1 MIHPGL
7 DRQIR
12 PGNRCRYLTLGG
24 FARFTRELPSLL
36 PITQSKL
43 DEVAL
48 SRAEY
53 EAIVD
58 RLGRDP
64 NPLELGLFGSLWSEH
79 CGYKH
84 SKPLLRT
91 LPGDSDR
98 LLTTLGTENAGVL
111 DIGDGMAI
119 AMKIESHNHP
129 SAIEPREGAATGV
142 GGIVRDIFAMG
153 ARPIALLN
161 SLRFGKP
168 DSAHN
173 RYLLDG
179 VVGGISFYGNCLGIP
194 NIGGEVVFASCYDG
208 NPLVNAMC
216 VGLIEDGLIMSAR
229 AEEPGDLLLLV
240 GSDTGRDGI
249 HGASGLASRTFEEQN
264 ELRSAVQVGNPF
276 LEKVLI
282 EACMEVI
289 QLDSVVGLQDCGAAG
304 ITSGAIEMAER
315 SNMGLRL
322 DVSVVPR
329 REEGMTPYEVM
340 LSESQERMLLAVKPG
355 RQHEVETVFRKWD
368 LDATQIG
375 EFVDGD
381 SVVILD
387 GEEVMSETQI
397 KVLTDPPEYEFDP
410 PKPAWIVTLQTADL
424 DAIPI
429 PNESPSDLLLKML
442 ATPNIASKL
451 PVFRQYD
458 HQVQTNTV
466 VAPGGDAAVMRLKGS
481 KRGISL
487 STDGNG
493 RLCYLDPYIGG
504 QIAVAEACRNV
515 SATGGLPVA
524 ITDCLN
530 FGSPETLDGQ
540 YQLMQAVAGIK
551 KACEA
556 FDIPVISGNVSL
568 YNEAPGGAIYPT
580 PVIGAMGLL
589 DDVRKHASAGFAGDG
604 DVVYLIGSASIKGD
618 ASTLAGSEYMDVILG
633 KVEGQPKLDLDLE
646 VKTQQ
651 ACRDGI
657 VAGVVR
663 SAHDVSEGG
672 LAVALAEAAILG
684 ERGVVV
690 DVALGGRWDAALFG
704 EAQSRIIVT
713 VAADQTGE
721 LERTA
726 VNAGAPLLRLGTTGG
741 DRFVIGDLVDLSL
754 SDVSERWMCG
764 FRDATQNTPPTTS

>member
-1 MIHPGL
+1 VPI
-7 DRQIR
+7 RQS
-12 PGNRCRYLTLGG
+12 
-24 FARFTRELPSLL
+24 E
-36 PITQSKL
+36 L

-98 LLTTLGTENAGVL
+98 LLTSLGTENAGVV

-168 DSAHN
+168 DSARN
-173 RYLLDG
+173 RYLLEG

-194 NIGGEVVFASCYDG
+194 NVGGEVVFASCYDG

-216 VGLIEDGLIMSAR
+216 VGLVEDGLIMSAR
-229 AEEPGDLLLLV
+229 AEEPGDVLLLV

-249 HGASGLASRTFEEQN
+249 HGASGLASRTFEETN

-315 SNMGLRL
+315 SDMGLRL
-322 DVSVVPR
+322 DVAAVPR

-355 RQHEVETVFRKWD
+355 REHEVEAVFRKWD
-368 LDATQIG
+368 LDATRIG

-387 GEEVMSETQI
+387 GDEVLSETQI

-410 PKPAWIVTLQTADL
+410 PKPAWIANLQEADL
-424 DAIPI
+424 DALPT
-429 PNESPSDLLLKML
+429 PDDSPSDLLLKML

-481 KRGISL
+481 KRGIAL

-493 RLCYLDPYIGG
+493 RLCYLDPFIGG

-530 FGSPETLDGQ
+530 FGSPENVDGQ

-556 FDIPVISGNVSL
+556 FGIPVISGNVSL

-580 PVIGAMGLL
+580 PVIGALGLL

-604 DVVYLIGSASIKGD
+604 DVVYLLGAASLDGA
-618 ASTLAGSEYMDVILG
+618 ASTLAGSEYLDEFMG
-633 KVEGQPKLDLDLE
+633 KVEGQPAIDLDLE

-657 VAGVVR
+657 IAGVVR
-663 SAHDVSEGG
+663 SAHDVSDGG

-690 DVALGGRWDAALFG
+690 DAALGGRWDAALFG

-713 VAADQTGE
+713 VVADQTGE
-721 LERTA
+721 LERIA
-726 VNAGAPLLRLGTTGG
+726 ANAGAPLSRLGTTGG
-741 DRFVIGDLVDLSL
+741 DRIIIGDLVDVSL
-754 SDVSERWMCG
+754 SEVTDRWMSG
-764 FRDATQNTPPTTS
+764 FRDATQNNPPTTA

>member
-1 MIHPGL
+1 MPV
-7 DRQIR
+7 
-12 PGNRCRYLTLGG
+12 
-24 FARFTRELPSLL
+24 
-36 PITQSKL
+36 PISQSEL

-53 EAIVD
+53 EAIAD

-98 LLTTLGTENAGVL
+98 LLTTLGTENAGVV

-168 DSAHN
+168 DSARN

-216 VGLIEDGLIMSAR
+216 VGLVEDGLIMSAR

-315 SNMGLRL
+315 SDMGLRL
-322 DVSVVPR
+322 DVAVVPR

-355 RQHEVETVFRKWD
+355 REHEVEAVFRKWD

-387 GEEVMSETQI
+387 GDEVLSETQI

-410 PKPAWIVTLQTADL
+410 PKPAWIATLQAADL

-429 PNESPSDLLLKML
+429 PNDSPSDLLLKML

-451 PVFRQYD
+451 PVFRRYD

-493 RLCYLDPYIGG
+493 RLCYLDPYIGA

-530 FGSPETLDGQ
+530 FGSPETVDGQ
-540 YQLMQAVAGIK
+540 YQLVQAVAGIK

-604 DVVYLIGSASIKGD
+604 DVVYLFGAASLNGD
-618 ASTLAGSEYMDVILG
+618 ASTLAGSEYLDVILG
-633 KVEGQPKLDLDLE
+633 NVEGQPGLDLDLE

-657 VAGVVR
+657 VAGFVR

-690 DVALGGRWDAALFG
+690 DAALGGRWDAALFG

-713 VAADQTGE
+713 VAVDQTGE
-721 LERTA
+721 LERIA

-741 DRFVIGDLVDLSL
+741 DRIVIGDLVGLSL
-754 SDVSERWMCG
+754 SDVSERWMSG
-764 FRDATQNTPPTTS
+764 FQDATQNTAPTTS

>member
-1 MIHPGL
+1 MPV
-7 DRQIR
+7 
-12 PGNRCRYLTLGG
+12 
-24 FARFTRELPSLL
+24 
-36 PITQSKL
+36 PISQSEL

-53 EAIVD
+53 EAIAD

-98 LLTTLGTENAGVL
+98 LLTTLGTENAGVV

-168 DSAHN
+168 DSARN

-216 VGLIEDGLIMSAR
+216 VGLVEDGLIMSAR

-315 SNMGLRL
+315 SDMGLRL
-322 DVSVVPR
+322 DVAVVPR

-355 RQHEVETVFRKWD
+355 REHEVEAVFRKWD

-387 GEEVMSETQI
+387 GDEVLSETQI

-410 PKPAWIVTLQTADL
+410 PKPAWIATLQSADL

-429 PNESPSDLLLKML
+429 PNDSPSDLLLKML

-451 PVFRQYD
+451 PVFRRYD

-493 RLCYLDPYIGG
+493 RLCYLDPYIGA

-530 FGSPETLDGQ
+530 FGSPETVDGQ
-540 YQLMQAVAGIK
+540 YQLVQAVAGIK

-556 FDIPVISGNVSL
+556 FGIPVISGNVSL

-604 DVVYLIGSASIKGD
+604 DVVYLFGAASLNGD
-618 ASTLAGSEYMDVILG
+618 ASTLAGSEYLDVILG
-633 KVEGQPKLDLDLE
+633 NVEGQPGLDLDLE

-657 VAGVVR
+657 VAGFVR

-690 DVALGGRWDAALFG
+690 DAALGGRWDAALFG

-721 LERTA
+721 LERIA

-741 DRFVIGDLVDLSL
+741 DRIVIGDLVGLSL
-754 SDVSERWMCG
+754 SDVSERWMSG
-764 FRDATQNTPPTTS
+764 FQDATQNTAPTTS

>member
-1 MIHPGL
+1 M
-7 DRQIR
+7 
-12 PGNRCRYLTLGG
+12 
-24 FARFTRELPSLL
+24 
-36 PITQSKL
+36 PITQSQL

-53 EAIVD
+53 EAIAD

-64 NPLELGLFGSLWSEH
+64 SDLELGLFGSLWSEH

-91 LPGDSDR
+91 LPGESDR
-98 LLTTLGTENAGVL
+98 LLVSMGTENAGVV
-111 DIGDGMAI
+111 DIGDGLAV

-129 SAIEPREGAATGV
+129 SAIEPHEGAATGV

-168 DSAHN
+168 DNARN
-173 RYLLDG
+173 RYLLGG

-194 NIGGEVVFASCYDG
+194 NVGGEVVFASCYDG

-216 VGLIEDGLIMSAR
+216 VGLVEDGHIMSAR
-229 AEEPGDLLLLV
+229 AEEPGDVLLLV

-315 SNMGLRL
+315 SDMGLRL
-322 DVSVVPR
+322 DVSQVPR

-355 RQHEVETVFRKWD
+355 REHEVEAIFSKWD
-368 LDATQIG
+368 LHATRIG
-375 EFVDGD
+375 EFLEGD
-381 SVVILD
+381 SVVISD
-387 GEEVMSETQI
+387 GDELLSETRI

-410 PKPAWIVTLQTADL
+410 PKPGWISELQAADPGSAPL
-424 DAIPI
+424 PS
-429 PNESPSDLLLKML
+429 ESAADLLLKLL
-442 ATPNIASKL
+442 ASPNIASKL

-466 VAPGGDAAVMRLKGS
+466 IAPGGDAAVLRLKGS
-481 KRGISL
+481 ERGIAL

-493 RLCYLDPYIGG
+493 RICYLDPYVGG

-515 SATGGLPVA
+515 SVTGGLPVA

-530 FGSPETLDGQ
+530 FGSPETEDGQ
-540 YQLMQAVAGIK
+540 YQLVQAVAGIK
-551 KACEA
+551 SACEA
-556 FDIPVISGNVSL
+556 FGIPVISGNVSL
-568 YNEAPGGAIYPT
+568 YNEAQGGAIYPT
-580 PVIGAMGLL
+580 PVIGAMGILE
-589 DDVRKHASAGFAGDG
+589 DVTKNATAGFVGEGDA
-604 DVVYLIGSASIKGD
+604 VYLLGVTALTGD
-618 ASTLAGSEYMDVILG
+618 ASTLAGSEYQDIFMERVD
-633 KVEGQPKLDLDLE
+633 GQPVLDLDLE
-646 VKTQQ
+646 VRVQQ

-657 VAGVVR
+657 EAGIVR
-663 SAHDVSEGG
+663 SAHDVSDGG
-672 LAVALAEAAILG
+672 LAVALTEAAAIG
-684 ERGVVV
+684 EMGVRV
-690 DVALGGRWDAALFG
+690 DAPANGRRDAVLFG

-713 VAADQTGE
+713 VSPAHAQQFE
-721 LERTA
+721 SVA
-726 VNAGAPLLRLGTTGG
+726 SKAGAPVVRLGATGG
-741 DRFVIGDLVDLSL
+741 DRIVIGDLVDVSL
-754 SDVSERWMCG
+754 SDASDSWQNG
-764 FRDATQNTPPTTS
+764 FESATRD

>member
-1 MIHPGL
+1 
-7 DRQIR
+7 
-12 PGNRCRYLTLGG
+12 
-24 FARFTRELPSLL
+24 LPV
-36 PITQSKL
+36 PISQSEL

-53 EAIVD
+53 EAIAD

-98 LLTTLGTENAGVL
+98 LLTTLGTENAGVV

-168 DSAHN
+168 DSARN

-216 VGLIEDGLIMSAR
+216 VGLVEDGLIMSAR

-315 SNMGLRL
+315 SDMGLRL
-322 DVSVVPR
+322 DVAVVPR

-355 RQHEVETVFRKWD
+355 REHEVEAVFRKWD

-387 GEEVMSETQI
+387 GDEVLSETQI

-410 PKPAWIVTLQTADL
+410 PKPAWIATLQSADL

-429 PNESPSDLLLKML
+429 PNDSPSDLLLKML

-451 PVFRQYD
+451 PVFRRYD

-493 RLCYLDPYIGG
+493 RLCYLDPYIGA

-530 FGSPETLDGQ
+530 FGSPETVDGQ
-540 YQLMQAVAGIK
+540 YQLVQAVAGIK

-556 FDIPVISGNVSL
+556 FGIPVISGNVSL

-604 DVVYLIGSASIKGD
+604 DVVYLFGAASLNGD
-618 ASTLAGSEYMDVILG
+618 ASTLAGSEYLDVILG
-633 KVEGQPKLDLDLE
+633 NVEGQPGLDLDLE

-657 VAGVVR
+657 VAGFVR

-690 DVALGGRWDAALFG
+690 DAALGGRWDAALFG

-721 LERTA
+721 LERIA

-741 DRFVIGDLVDLSL
+741 DRIVIGDLVGLSL
-754 SDVSERWMCG
+754 SDVSERWMSG
-764 FRDATQNTPPTTS
+764 FQDATQNTAPTTS

>member
-1 MIHPGL
+1 MPV
-7 DRQIR
+7 
-12 PGNRCRYLTLGG
+12 
-24 FARFTRELPSLL
+24 
-36 PITQSKL
+36 PISQSEL

-53 EAIVD
+53 EAIAD

-98 LLTTLGTENAGVL
+98 LLTTLGTENAGVV

-168 DSAHN
+168 DSARN

-216 VGLIEDGLIMSAR
+216 VGLVEDGLIMSAR

-315 SNMGLRL
+315 SDMGLRL
-322 DVSVVPR
+322 DVAVVPR

-355 RQHEVETVFRKWD
+355 REHEVEAVFRKWD

-387 GEEVMSETQI
+387 GDEVLSETQI

-410 PKPAWIVTLQTADL
+410 PKPAWIATLQAADL

-429 PNESPSDLLLKML
+429 PNDSPSDLLLKML

-451 PVFRQYD
+451 PVFRRYD

-493 RLCYLDPYIGG
+493 RLCYLDPYIGA

-530 FGSPETLDGQ
+530 FGSPETVDGQ
-540 YQLMQAVAGIK
+540 YQLVQAVAGIK

-604 DVVYLIGSASIKGD
+604 DVVYLFGATSLNGD
-618 ASTLAGSEYMDVILG
+618 ASTLAGSEYLDVILG
-633 KVEGQPKLDLDLE
+633 NVEGQPGLDLDLE

-657 VAGVVR
+657 VAGFVR

-690 DVALGGRWDAALFG
+690 DAALGGRWDAALFG

-721 LERTA
+721 LERIA

-741 DRFVIGDLVDLSL
+741 DRIVIGDLVDLSL
-754 SDVSERWMCG
+754 SDVSERWMSG
-764 FRDATQNTPPTTS
+764 FQDATQNTAPTTS

>member
-1 MIHPGL
+1 V
-7 DRQIR
+7 
-12 PGNRCRYLTLGG
+12 
-24 FARFTRELPSLL
+24 
-36 PITQSKL
+36 PITQSEL

-48 SRAEY
+48 SRVEY

-58 RLGRDP
+58 HLGRDP
-64 NPLELGLFGSLWSEH
+64 NALELGLFGSLWSEH

-91 LPGDSDR
+91 LPGESDR
-98 LLTTLGTENAGVL
+98 LLVSPGTENAGVV
-111 DIGDGMAI
+111 DIGDGLAV

-168 DSAHN
+168 DGARN

-194 NIGGEVVFASCYDG
+194 NVGGEVVFASCYDG

-216 VGLIEDGLIMSAR
+216 VGLVENRHIMSAR
-229 AEEPGDLLLLV
+229 AEGPGDVLLLV

-249 HGASGLASRTFEEQN
+249 HGASGLASRTFEETN

-315 SNMGLRL
+315 SDMGLRL
-322 DVSVVPR
+322 DVAAVPR

-355 RQHEVETVFRKWD
+355 REHEVEAVFKKWE
-368 LDATQIG
+368 LDATKIG
-375 EFVDGD
+375 EFVAGD

-387 GEEVMSETQI
+387 GEDELSETRI
-397 KVLTDPPEYEFDP
+397 KVLTEPPEYEFDP
-410 PKPAWIVTLQTADL
+410 PKPGWIADL
-424 DAIPI
+424 QAVDMDGIP
-429 PNESPSDLLLKML
+429 PSGDSPSDALLKML

-451 PVFRQYD
+451 PVFQQYD

-466 VAPGGDAAVMRLKGS
+466 VAPGGDAAVLRLKDS
-481 KRGISL
+481 KRGIAL

-493 RLCYLDPYIGG
+493 RICYLDPYVGG

-530 FGSPETLDGQ
+530 FGSPETENGQ
-540 YQLMQAVAGIK
+540 YQLVQAVAGIRD
-551 KACEA
+551 ACDA
-556 FDIPVISGNVSL
+556 FGIPVISGNVSL
-568 YNEAPGGAIYPT
+568 YNEAPAGAIYPT
-580 PVIGAMGLL
+580 PVIGAMGIL
-589 DDVRKHASAGFAGDG
+589 DDVQKHASAGFAGDG
-604 DVVYLIGSASIKGD
+604 DAVYLLGTGSLDGD
-618 ASTLAGSEYMDVILG
+618 AATLAGSEYLDVFVGRL
-633 KVEGQPKLDLDLE
+633 VGQPALDLDLE
-646 VKTQQ
+646 VKSQT

-657 VAGVVR
+657 VAGLIS
-663 SAHDVSEGG
+663 SAHDVSDGG
-672 LAVALAEAAILG
+672 LAVSLAEAAILG
-684 ERGVVV
+684 GRGVVV
-690 DVALGGRWDAALFG
+690 DAGIGGRWDAALFG

-713 VAADQTGE
+713 VPVG
-721 LERTA
+721 RTDDFEKTA
-726 VNAGAPLLRLGTTGG
+726 ENAGAPTLRIGVTGG
-741 DRFVIGDLVDLSL
+741 DRIVISDLVDVAL
-754 SDVSERWMCG
+754 SDAADSWNSG
-764 FRDATQNTPPTTS
+764 FDTATHTTAPTSV

>member
-1 MIHPGL
+1 
-7 DRQIR
+7 
-12 PGNRCRYLTLGG
+12 
-24 FARFTRELPSLL
+24 
-36 PITQSKL
+36 
-43 DEVAL
+43 
-48 SRAEY
+48 
-53 EAIVD
+53 
-58 RLGRDP
+58 
-64 NPLELGLFGSLWSEH
+64 
-79 CGYKH
+79 
-84 SKPLLRT
+84 
-91 LPGDSDR
+91 
-98 LLTTLGTENAGVL
+98 
-111 DIGDGMAI
+111 
-119 AMKIESHNHP
+119 
-129 SAIEPREGAATGV
+129 
-142 GGIVRDIFAMG
+142 
-153 ARPIALLN
+153 
-161 SLRFGKP
+161 
-168 DSAHN
+168 
-173 RYLLDG
+173 
-179 VVGGISFYGNCLGIP
+179 
-194 NIGGEVVFASCYDG
+194 
-208 NPLVNAMC
+208 
-216 VGLIEDGLIMSAR
+216 
-229 AEEPGDLLLLV
+229 
-240 GSDTGRDGI
+240 
-249 HGASGLASRTFEEQN
+249 
-264 ELRSAVQVGNPF
+264 
-276 LEKVLI
+276 
-282 EACMEVI
+282 MEVI

-315 SNMGLRL
+315 SDMGLRL

-355 RQHEVETVFRKWD
+355 REHEVETVFRKWD
-368 LDATQIG
+368 LDATRIG
-375 EFVDGD
+375 EFVAGD

-387 GEEVMSETQI
+387 GDEVLSETQI

-410 PKPAWIVTLQTADL
+410 PKPAWIINLQAADL

-429 PNESPSDLLLKML
+429 PNDSPSDLLLKML

-540 YQLMQAVAGIK
+540 YQLRQAVAGIK

-604 DVVYLIGSASIKGD
+604 DVVYLIGSASLQGD
-618 ASTLAGSEYMDVILG
+618 PSTLAGSEYQDVILG
-633 KVEGQPKLDLDLE
+633 KVEGQPWLDLDLE

-657 VAGVVR
+657 VAGIVQ

-684 ERGVVV
+684 KRGVTV
-690 DVALGGRWDAALFG
+690 DLNPGRRWDAALFG

-713 VAADQTGE
+713 VTADQTGE
-721 LERTA
+721 LERVV

-741 DRFVIGDLVDLSL
+741 DRLVIGDLVDLSL
-754 SDVSERWMCG
+754 VDVSERWMRG
-764 FRDATQNTPPTTS
+764 FQDATQNTPPTTS

>member
-1 MIHPGL
+1 LRDH
-7 DRQIR
+7 
-12 PGNRCRYLTLGG
+12 
-24 FARFTRELPSLL
+24 LL
-36 PITQSKL
+36 PVPISQSEL

-48 SRAEY
+48 SKAEY

-58 RLGRDP
+58 RLGRYP

-91 LPGDSDR
+91 LPGESDR
-98 LLTTLGTENAGVL
+98 LLTSLGTENAGVV
-111 DIGDGMAI
+111 DIGDGLAI

-153 ARPIALLN
+153 ARPIALMN

-168 DSAHN
+168 DTARN

-194 NIGGEVVFASCYDG
+194 NVGGEVVFSSSYDG

-216 VGLIEDGLIMSAR
+216 VGLIEDGNIMSAR
-229 AEEPGDLLLLV
+229 AEEPGDVLLLV

-289 QLDSVVGLQDCGAAG
+289 QLESVVGLQDCGAAG

-315 SNMGLRL
+315 SDMGLHL
-322 DVSVVPR
+322 DVAEVPR

-355 RQHEVETVFRKWD
+355 FEHEAEAVFSKWD
-368 LDATQIG
+368 LDATKIG
-375 EFVDGD
+375 EFVSGDTVVIMDGD
-381 SVVILD
+381 
-387 GEEVMSETQI
+387 EVLSETRI
-397 KVLTDPPEYEFDP
+397 KVLTDPPEYVFDP
-410 PKPAWIVTLQTADL
+410 PKPGWIADLQAADL
-424 DAIPI
+424 DAVPLSSD
-429 PNESPSDLLLKML
+429 SPSDALLKIL

-466 VAPGGDAAVMRLKGS
+466 VAPGGDAAVLRLKGS
-481 KRGISL
+481 RRGIAL

-493 RLCYLDPYIGG
+493 RICYLDPYIGG

-515 SATGGLPVA
+515 SVTGGIPVA

-530 FGSPETLDGQ
+530 FGSPETEDGQ
-540 YQLMQAVAGIK
+540 FQLVQAVAGIK

-556 FDIPVISGNVSL
+556 FGVPVISGNVSL
-568 YNEAPGGAIYPT
+568 YNEAPAGPIYPT

-589 DDVRKHASAGFAGDG
+589 DDVRKHAASGFAGDG
-604 DVVYLIGSASIKGD
+604 DVVYLIGVSELDGD
-618 ASTLAGSEYMDVILG
+618 AATLAGSEYQELFTG
-633 KVEGQPKLDLDLE
+633 RVEGQPSLDLDLE
-646 VKTQQ
+646 VKAQQ
-651 ACRDGI
+651 VARDGI
-657 VAGVVR
+657 VAGLIR
-663 SAHDVSEGG
+663 SAHDVSDGG
-672 LAVALAEAAILG
+672 LAVAITEAAVLG
-684 ERGVVV
+684 GRGVTV
-690 DVALGGRWDAALFG
+690 DAAVGGRWDAALFG

-713 VAADQTGE
+713 VPVHRVSE
-721 LERTA
+721 LEGISANVGVPSVRIG
-726 VNAGAPLLRLGTTGG
+726 VTGG
-741 DRFVIGDLVDLSL
+741 DRIAISDLIDVSL
-754 SDVSERWMCG
+754 SEADNRWMSG
-764 FRDATQNTPPTTS
+764 FEEATSSTAPTSA

>member
-1 MIHPGL
+1 M
-7 DRQIR
+7 
-12 PGNRCRYLTLGG
+12 
-24 FARFTRELPSLL
+24 
-36 PITQSKL
+36 PISQSEL

-53 EAIVD
+53 EAIAD

-98 LLTTLGTENAGVL
+98 LLTSLGTENAGVV
-111 DIGDGMAI
+111 DIGDGIAI

-168 DSAHN
+168 DSARN

-194 NIGGEVVFASCYDG
+194 NVGGEVVFASCYDG

-216 VGLIEDGLIMSAR
+216 VGIIEDGLIMSAR
-229 AEEPGDLLLLV
+229 AEEPGDVLLLV

-289 QLDSVVGLQDCGAAG
+289 QLDCVVGLQDCGAAG

-315 SNMGLRL
+315 SDMGLRL
-322 DVSVVPR
+322 DVAAVPR

-355 RQHEVETVFRKWD
+355 REHEVEAVFRKWD
-368 LDATQIG
+368 LDATRIG

-381 SVVILD
+381 EVVILD
-387 GEEVMSETQI
+387 GDEVLSETRI

-410 PKPAWIVTLQTADL
+410 PKPAWVANLQAADL
-424 DAIPI
+424 DAVPI
-429 PNESPSDLLLKML
+429 PDDSPSDLLLKML

-481 KRGISL
+481 KRGIAL

-530 FGSPETLDGQ
+530 FGSPETVDGQ
-540 YQLMQAVAGIK
+540 YQLVQAVAGIK

-589 DDVRKHASAGFAGDG
+589 DDVRKHASAGFAGDD
-604 DVVYLIGSASIKGD
+604 DVVYLLGAMSLDGD
-618 ASTLAGSEYMDVILG
+618 ASTLAGSEYLDVFLG
-633 KVEGQPKLDLDLE
+633 KVEGQPRLDLDLE

-651 ACRDGI
+651 VCRDGI

-672 LAVALAEAAILG
+672 LAVSLAEAAILG

-690 DVALGGRWDAALFG
+690 DAAPGGRWDAALFG

-713 VAADQTGE
+713 VAGDQTGE
-721 LERTA
+721 LERIA
-726 VNAGAPLLRLGTTGG
+726 ADAGAPLVRLGTTGG
-741 DRFVIGDLVDLSL
+741 DRIVIGDLVDLPL
-754 SDVSERWMCG
+754 SDVSNRWMSG
-764 FRDATQNTPPTTS
+764 FQDATQNTAPQLPEARA

>member
-1 MIHPGL
+1 M
-7 DRQIR
+7 
-12 PGNRCRYLTLGG
+12 
-24 FARFTRELPSLL
+24 
-36 PITQSKL
+36 PIIQSEL

-168 DSAHN
+168 DSARN

-216 VGLIEDGLIMSAR
+216 VGLVEDGLIMSAR

-315 SNMGLRL
+315 SDMGLRL

-355 RQHEVETVFRKWD
+355 REHEVESVFRKWD
-368 LDATQIG
+368 LDATRIG

-387 GEEVMSETQI
+387 GDEVLSETQI

-410 PKPAWIVTLQTADL
+410 PKPAWIVNLQAADL
-424 DAIPI
+424 ETIPI
-429 PNESPSDLLLKML
+429 PTNSPSDLLLKML

-540 YQLMQAVAGIK
+540 YQLRQAVAGIK

-604 DVVYLIGSASIKGD
+604 DVVYLIGSASLQGD
-618 ASTLAGSEYMDVILG
+618 PSTLAGSEYQDVILG
-633 KVEGQPKLDLDLE
+633 KVEGQPWLDLDLE

-657 VAGVVR
+657 VAGIVQ

-684 ERGVVV
+684 KRGVTV
-690 DVALGGRWDAALFG
+690 DLNPGSRWDAALFG

-713 VAADQTGE
+713 VTADQTGE
-721 LERTA
+721 LERVV

-741 DRFVIGDLVDLSL
+741 DRIILGDLVDLSL
-754 SDVSERWMCG
+754 VDVSERWMRG
-764 FRDATQNTPPTTS
+764 FQDATQNTPPTTS

>member
-1 MIHPGL
+1 
-7 DRQIR
+7 
-12 PGNRCRYLTLGG
+12 
-24 FARFTRELPSLL
+24 LPV
-36 PITQSKL
+36 PISQSEL

-98 LLTTLGTENAGVL
+98 LLTTLGTENAGVV

-168 DSAHN
+168 DSARN

-216 VGLIEDGLIMSAR
+216 VGLVEDGLIMSAR

-315 SNMGLRL
+315 SDMGLRL
-322 DVSVVPR
+322 DVAVVPR

-355 RQHEVETVFRKWD
+355 REHEVEAVFRKWD

-387 GEEVMSETQI
+387 GDEVLSETQI

-410 PKPAWIVTLQTADL
+410 PKPAWIATLQSADL

-429 PNESPSDLLLKML
+429 PNDSPSDLLLKML

-451 PVFRQYD
+451 PVFRRYD

-493 RLCYLDPYIGG
+493 RLCYLDPYIGA

-530 FGSPETLDGQ
+530 FGSPETVDGQ
-540 YQLMQAVAGIK
+540 YQLVQAVAGIK

-604 DVVYLIGSASIKGD
+604 DVVYLFGATSLNGD
-618 ASTLAGSEYMDVILG
+618 ASTLAGSEYLDVILG
-633 KVEGQPKLDLDLE
+633 NVEGQPGLDLDLE

-657 VAGVVR
+657 VAGFVR

-690 DVALGGRWDAALFG
+690 DAALGGRWDAALFG

-721 LERTA
+721 LERIA

-741 DRFVIGDLVDLSL
+741 DRIVIGDLVDLSL
-754 SDVSERWMCG
+754 SDVSERWMSG
-764 FRDATQNTPPTTS
+764 FQDATQNTAPTTS

>member
-1 MIHPGL
+1 M
-7 DRQIR
+7 
-12 PGNRCRYLTLGG
+12 
-24 FARFTRELPSLL
+24 
-36 PITQSKL
+36 PITQSEL

-53 EAIVD
+53 EAIAD

-64 NPLELGLFGSLWSEH
+64 SDLELGLFGSLWSEH

-91 LPGDSDR
+91 LPGESER
-98 LLTTLGTENAGVL
+98 LLVSLGTENAGVV
-111 DIGDGMAI
+111 DIGDGLAI

-129 SAIEPREGAATGV
+129 SAIEPHEGAATGV

-168 DSAHN
+168 DTARN
-173 RYLLDG
+173 RYLLSG

-194 NIGGEVVFASCYDG
+194 NVGGEVVFASCYDG

-216 VGLIEDGLIMSAR
+216 VGLVEDGRIMSAR
-229 AEEPGDLLLLV
+229 AEEPGDVLLLV

-315 SNMGLRL
+315 SDMGLRL
-322 DVSVVPR
+322 DVAEVPR

-355 RQHEVETVFRKWD
+355 REHEVQAIFSKWD
-368 LDATQIG
+368 LHATAIG
-375 EFVDGD
+375 EFFEGD
-381 SVVILD
+381 SVVIQD
-387 GEEVMSETQI
+387 GEDVLSETRI

-410 PKPAWIVTLQTADL
+410 PKPGWIADL
-424 DAIPI
+424 QNTDLSSTP
-429 PNESPSDLLLKML
+429 PPSESPADLLLKLL
-442 ATPNIASKL
+442 ASPNIASKL

-466 VAPGGDAAVMRLKGS
+466 IAPGGDAAVLRLKGS
-481 KRGISL
+481 QRGIAL

-493 RLCYLDPYIGG
+493 RICYLDPYIGG

-530 FGSPETLDGQ
+530 FGSPETEDGQ
-540 YQLMQAVAGIK
+540 YQLVQAVAGIK
-551 KACEA
+551 SACEA

-589 DDVRKHASAGFAGDG
+589 DDVTKHAAAGFAGEG
-604 DVVYLIGSASIKGD
+604 DAVYLLGAAGLTGD
-618 ASTLAGSEYMDVILG
+618 SSSLAGSEFQDLVMGV
-633 KVEGQPKLDLDLE
+633 VTGQPSIDLDIE
-646 VKTQQ
+646 VRVQQ

-657 VAGVVR
+657 VAGLVR
-663 SAHDVSEGG
+663 SAHDVSDGG
-672 LAVALAEAAILG
+672 LAVALVESAVIGGMGVRVDAI
-684 ERGVVV
+684 
-690 DVALGGRWDAALFG
+690 ASGRWDAVLFG
-704 EAQSRIIVT
+704 EAQSRIVVT
-713 VAADQTGE
+713 VSSDHAQEFESVATK
-721 LERTA
+721 
-726 VNAGAPLLRLGTTGG
+726 AGAPVFRLGTTGG
-741 DRFVIGDLVDLSL
+741 DRIVISDLLDVSL
-754 SDVSERWMCG
+754 SEASDSWQNG
-764 FRDATQNTPPTTS
+764 FEAATRG

>member
-1 MIHPGL
+1 MRDLQFPV
-7 DRQIR
+7 
-12 PGNRCRYLTLGG
+12 
-24 FARFTRELPSLL
+24 
-36 PITQSKL
+36 PISQAEL

-53 EAIVD
+53 EAIAD

-91 LPGDSDR
+91 LPGESER
-98 LLTTLGTENAGVL
+98 LLVSPGTENAGVV
-111 DIGDGMAI
+111 DIGDGLAV

-129 SAIEPREGAATGV
+129 SAIEPHEGAATGV

-161 SLRFGKP
+161 SLRFGDP
-168 DSAHN
+168 DSARN
-173 RYLLDG
+173 RYLLGG
-179 VVGGISFYGNCLGIP
+179 VVGGISSYGNCLGIP
-194 NIGGEVVFASCYDG
+194 NVGGEVVFASCYDG

-216 VGLIEDGLIMSAR
+216 VGLVEDGKIMSAR

-249 HGASGLASRTFEEQN
+249 HGASGLASRTFEEVN

-315 SNMGLRL
+315 SDMGLRL
-322 DVSVVPR
+322 DVALVPR
-329 REEGMTPYEVM
+329 REAGMTPYEVM

-355 RQHEVETVFRKWD
+355 REHEVEAVFRKWD
-368 LDATQIG
+368 LDATRIG
-375 EFVDGD
+375 EFVAGD

-387 GEEVMSETQI
+387 GDEVLSETRI

-410 PKPAWIVTLQTADL
+410 PKPAWIADL
-424 DAIPI
+424 QAVDPGSTPLRGNSPVDA
-429 PNESPSDLLLKML
+429 LLKLL

-466 VAPGGDAAVMRLKGS
+466 VAPGGDAAVLRLKGS
-481 KRGISL
+481 KRGIAL

-493 RLCYLDPYIGG
+493 RICYLDPYVGG

-515 SATGGLPVA
+515 SATGAVPVA
-524 ITDCLN
+524 VTDCLN
-530 FGSPETLDGQ
+530 FGSPEAEDGQ
-540 YQLMQAVAGIK
+540 YQLVQAVAGIK

-556 FDIPVISGNVSL
+556 FGIPVISGNVSL
-568 YNEAPGGAIYPT
+568 YNEAPAGAIYPT
-580 PVIGAMGLL
+580 PVIGAMGIL
-589 DDVRKHASAGFAGDG
+589 DDVRKHASAGFSGDG
-604 DVVYLIGSASIKGD
+604 DAVYLLGASSLDGD
-618 ASTLAGSEYMDVILG
+618 ASTLAGSEYQDSLMGRVA
-633 KVEGQPKLDLDLE
+633 GQPALDLDLE
-646 VKTQQ
+646 VKVQR

-657 VAGVVR
+657 EAGLVL
-663 SAHDVSEGG
+663 SAHDVSDGG
-672 LAVALAEAAILG
+672 LAVGITEAAIIG
-684 ERGVVV
+684 GTGVVV
-690 DVALGGRWDAALFG
+690 DAVFTGRWDAALFG
-704 EAQSRIIVT
+704 EAQSRIVVT
-713 VAADQTGE
+713 VPSDRTDEFERIASDADAPV
-721 LERTA
+721 L
-726 VNAGAPLLRLGTTGG
+726 VLGATGG
-741 DRFVIGDLVDLSL
+741 DRIVLGDLVDVSL
-754 SDVSERWMCG
+754 SDAAHIWQTG
-764 FRDATQNTPPTTS
+764 FENATRDHAPTMS

>member
-1 MIHPGL
+1 V
-7 DRQIR
+7 
-12 PGNRCRYLTLGG
+12 
-24 FARFTRELPSLL
+24 
-36 PITQSKL
+36 PIIQSEL

-168 DSAHN
+168 DSARN

-216 VGLIEDGLIMSAR
+216 VGLVEDGLIMSAR

-315 SNMGLRL
+315 SDMGLRL

-355 RQHEVETVFRKWD
+355 REHEVETVFRKWD
-368 LDATQIG
+368 LDATRIG
-375 EFVDGD
+375 EFVAGD

-387 GEEVMSETQI
+387 GDEVLSETQI

-410 PKPAWIVTLQTADL
+410 PKPAWIINLQAVDL

-429 PNESPSDLLLKML
+429 PNDSPSDLLLKML

-604 DVVYLIGSASIKGD
+604 DVVYLIGSASLKGD
-618 ASTLAGSEYMDVILG
+618 ASTLAGSEYQDVILG
-633 KVEGQPKLDLDLE
+633 KVEGQPWLDLDLE

-657 VAGVVR
+657 VAGIVR

-684 ERGVVV
+684 KRGVTV
-690 DVALGGRWDAALFG
+690 DLNPGRRWDAALFG

-713 VAADQTGE
+713 VTADQTGE
-721 LERTA
+721 LERVV

-741 DRFVIGDLVDLSL
+741 DRLVIGDLVNLSL
-754 SDVSERWMCG
+754 VDVSERWMRG
-764 FRDATQNTPPTTS
+764 FQDATQNTPPTTS